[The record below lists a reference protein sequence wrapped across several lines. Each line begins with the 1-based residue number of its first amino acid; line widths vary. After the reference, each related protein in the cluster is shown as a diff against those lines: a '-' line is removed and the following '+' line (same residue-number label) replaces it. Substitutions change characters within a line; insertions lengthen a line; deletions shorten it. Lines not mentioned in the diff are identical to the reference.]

1 MKQREFE
8 KLVEGLRKKASEA
21 PGNGVKGTSNRS
33 GSSSSVGLVPSD
45 IKAIRDR
52 LGTSQ
57 EEFALM
63 IGVSVRTL
71 RTWEDGI
78 QMPDGPARAL
88 LRVAA
93 YSPETV
99 ARALGTG

>member
-8 KLVEGLRKKASEA
+8 KLVEGLRKRAAEGPDETRKSN
-21 PGNGVKGTSNRS
+21 GNRATNSHGNT
-33 GSSSSVGLVPSD
+33 LQPSD
-45 IKAIRDR
+45 ITALRQKM
-52 LGTSQ
+52 GTSQ

-88 LRVAA
+88 LRVAVYA
-93 YSPETV
+93 PDTV
-99 ARALGTG
+99 VRALSTG